1 MRPRILLVW
10 LLAAQ
15 LSAAA
20 ENDPLHWSFRSLQQ
34 VVMPEV
40 PPASRGHNPVDAFV
54 TAAQVVQ
61 GVQAS
66 PPAQREV
73 LIRRLYF
80 GLLGLPPSPSELD
93 AAVQDTT
100 PDGYSRL
107 VERLLASPQYGEH
120 WGKFWLDAAGY
131 ADSNGYFNADT
142 NRPWAHQ
149 YRDYVIRSW
158 NADAPY
164 PQFIKEQLAGD
175 ELADFAPGDPVT
187 ERVVRLLTA
196 THFLRNGQ
204 DGSGESDGNPDE
216 VIVDRATVLEGTLQ
230 IAMNTLL
237 GLTIQCARCHD
248 HKFEPIT
255 QREYYQ
261 LQAVFYPAFPALHN
275 DLWRTPQQRFID
287 VPLPQTLARWQSR
300 ETRRDAVVAQARRQ
314 LAEWVAAN
322 RPPAAIHFAD
332 DFQTPAGKLVNWSST
347 APGDDAPGG
356 QPVVQIDSAEAPGAL
371 IRDGVLEI
379 HEAGQSGNRWLST
392 REAIDWTPAAEG
404 EWIQVTFDLVD
415 DKIDPAG
422 KSAARIGYY
431 IALHDYD
438 DSSSRAGGNLLVDG
452 NPGGPTYVQ
461 LDYPGS
467 DQRSLGAITE
477 TRYRP
482 GRNYGVRITRLDG
495 NQFRLQHVV
504 DWRPEDKSITLRA
517 DDLPDGGFGV
527 EYCCDRSFRIDNVL
541 IESNTVQGGTAVDA
555 DLWKVFYEQYQRRA
569 ETLRELIETRGKQRQ
584 KKPGR
589 VAWVTD
595 VARPAPVVHVLER
608 GLYAEPGAAV
618 VPGGL
623 LRLTDADNPYVVPGS
638 ETPARSSGR
647 RRALAEWLTRDGSR
661 PAALLARVLV
671 NRVWKHH
678 FGRGLVPTPDNLGQ
692 SGTPPTH
699 LELLDYLATE
709 FVHNGWSIKML
720 NHQIVH
726 TAVYRQS
733 SAPRRAALAVDSQNR
748 WLWRFS
754 PRRLEAESVRDAM
767 LSASGELDRRMFGR
781 YVPTTRRPD
790 GNVVVE
796 ESQRGARRRG
806 IYLQQRRTQINSLLA
821 LFDAPSMVSTCGDR
835 NRSTVPLQSLALLN
849 STFVRQRALAMAGR
863 ILGDDR
869 SGESGQITRA
879 FRLALGRPPVSA
891 EHAAAVEFLGK
902 QRVVY
907 AAAADRDRR
916 IWTDFCQMLFAS
928 NAFLYVE

>member
-10 LLAAQ
+10 LLATQ
-15 LSAAA
+15 LCVAE
-20 ENDPLHWSFRSLQQ
+20 ENDSPHWAFRSLQQ
-34 VVMPEV
+34 VSVPEV
-40 PPASRGHNPVDAFV
+40 PESTRGNTPVDAFV
-54 TAAQVVQ
+54 SAAQVAQRVHS
-61 GVQAS
+61 G
-66 PPAQREV
+66 PPAPREV
-73 LIRRLYF
+73 LVRRLYF

-93 AAVQDTT
+93 AAVQDTSADAY
-100 PDGYSRL
+100 PRL

-142 NRPWAHQ
+142 NRPLAHH

-158 NADAPY
+158 NADTPY
-164 PQFIKEQLAGD
+164 PQFVREQLAGD
-175 ELADFAPGDPVT
+175 ELADYAPGDLVT

-204 DGSGESDGNPDE
+204 DGSGESDGNPEE

-261 LQAVFYPAFPALHN
+261 LQAVFYPAFPALHT
-275 DLWRTPQQRFID
+275 DLWRTPQQRLID
-287 VPLPQTLARWQSR
+287 VPLPQTLAAWQAR
-300 ETRRDAVVAQARRQ
+300 EARLDAEVTQTRRD
-314 LAEWVAAN
+314 LAKWVAVN
-322 RPPAAIHFAD
+322 RPPGVIRFAD
-332 DFQTPAGKLVNWSST
+332 DFQTPTGKLANWSST

-356 QPVVQIDSAEAPGAL
+356 QPVVQVDSSEAPGAL

-379 HEAGQSGNRWLST
+379 HEAGQGGNRWLST
-392 REAIDWTPAAEG
+392 RQAIDWTPAAEG

-415 DKIDPAG
+415 DKVDPAG
-422 KSAARIGYY
+422 KPAARIGYY

-438 DSSSRAGGNLLVDG
+438 DSGSRAGGNLLVDG
-452 NPGGPTYVQ
+452 NPSGPTHVQ

-477 TRYRP
+477 TPYRP
-482 GRNYGVRITRLDG
+482 GRNYGVRITRLEG
-495 NQFRLQHVV
+495 NQFRLQQLV
-504 DWRPEDKSITLRA
+504 DWLPEDKSITLREG
-517 DDLPDGGFGV
+517 DLPDGGFGV

-541 IESNTVQGGTAVDA
+541 IESNMPQQDSAVAA
-555 DLWKVFYEQYQRRA
+555 DLWKAFHEQYQRRA
-569 ETLRELIETRGKQRQ
+569 QTLRDQIETRRKQRQ
-584 KKPGR
+584 EKPGR

-623 LRLTDADNPYVVPGS
+623 LRLTDADNPYAVPGPEA
-638 ETPARSSGR
+638 ETRSSGR
-647 RRALAEWLTRDGSR
+647 RRALADWLTRDGSR

-699 LELLDYLATE
+699 QTLLDYLATE
-709 FVHNGWSIKML
+709 FVRAGWSIKML
-720 NHQIVH
+720 NRQIVQS
-726 TAVYRQS
+726 AVYRQS
-733 SAPRRAALAVDSQNR
+733 SAPRRVALAADAQNR

-767 LSASGELDRRMFGR
+767 LSASGELDTQMFGR
-781 YVPTTRRPD
+781 YVPTKRRPD
-790 GNVVVE
+790 GNVVIE

-806 IYLQQRRTQINSLLA
+806 IYLQQRRTQVNSLLA

-849 STFVRQRALAMAGR
+849 SAFVRQRAMGMAER
-863 ILGDDR
+863 ILGEYPTEESDR
-869 SGESGQITRA
+869 ITHA
-879 FRLALGRPPVSA
+879 FRLALGRLPVSV
-891 EHAAAVEFLGK
+891 ERAATVEFLEK
-902 QRVVY
+902 QRMVY
-907 AAAADRDRR
+907 ATNADPDRR